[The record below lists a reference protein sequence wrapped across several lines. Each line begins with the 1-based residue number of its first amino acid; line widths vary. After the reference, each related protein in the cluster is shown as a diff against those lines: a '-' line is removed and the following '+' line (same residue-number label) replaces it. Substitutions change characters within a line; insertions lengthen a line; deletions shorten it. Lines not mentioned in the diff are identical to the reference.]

1 MNKNIINIFIAIFI
15 STLSFAQNGINYK
28 AVIKDNLG
36 NVVSDQ
42 TIDVQFIIYKG
53 AALTNNVYQESH
65 TLNTDSN
72 GILIANIGEGTTSD
86 VFADINWEDDDHFL
100 NVQVDI
106 GTGLVDLGTIQ
117 FMHVPYALS
126 ANKAYEADRVLKIPE
141 PFILGVST
149 ITSNARFNFNGKYGW
164 QAAQEMCKAAYP
176 NDPNVRA
183 FTLEQIGQ
191 AIVLGNWDTNN
202 MSNIENLNFWG
213 IAPNAVGTINTNE
226 AHRNNAWGLNV
237 NTSQTSNGVRGRI
250 IINSGNVGG
259 INTNDANPL
268 NTYLEVNRLANPSY
282 NYPCMCGT
290 FIN

>member
-1 MNKNIINIFIAIFI
+1 MKSLVTLVVTLLI
-15 STLSFAQNGINYK
+15 SISGFAQNGINYK
-28 AVIKDNLG
+28 AVVKENNG
-36 NVVSDQ
+36 NVVANQS
-42 TIDVQFIIYKG
+42 IDVQFIIYEG

-65 TLNTDSN
+65 TLNSDSN
-72 GILIANIGEGTTSD
+72 GIIITNIGEGTTSD
-86 VFADINWEDDDHFL
+86 VFSDINWGNDEHWL

-117 FMHVPYALS
+117 FMQVPYALS

-149 ITSNARFNFNGKYGW
+149 IVSNARFNFNGKYGW

-176 NDPNVRA
+176 DDPNVRA

-237 NTSQTSNGVRGRI
+237 NSAQTSYGVRGRI
-250 IINSGNVGG
+250 VINSGNVGG
-259 INTNDANPL
+259 MNTNDTNPL
-268 NTYLEVNRLANPSY
+268 NTYLEVNRLANPSG
-282 NYPCMCGT
+282 NYSCMCGT

>member
-1 MNKNIINIFIAIFI
+1 MKSLVTLVVTLLI
-15 STLSFAQNGINYK
+15 SISGFAQNGINYK
-28 AVIKDNLG
+28 AVVKENNG
-36 NVVSDQ
+36 NVVANQS
-42 TIDVQFIIYKG
+42 IDVQFIIYEG

-65 TLNTDSN
+65 TLNSDSN
-72 GILIANIGEGTTSD
+72 GIIITNIGEGTTSD
-86 VFADINWEDDDHFL
+86 VFSDINWGNDEHWL

-117 FMHVPYALS
+117 FMQVPYALS

-149 ITSNARFNFNGKYGW
+149 IVSNARFNFNGKYGW

-176 NDPNVRA
+176 DDPNVRA

-237 NTSQTSNGVRGRI
+237 NSAQTSYGVRGRI
-250 IINSGNVGG
+250 VINSGNVGG
-259 INTNDANPL
+259 MNTNDTNPL
-268 NTYLEVNRLANPSY
+268 NTYLEVNRLANPSG